1 MEQQNAVG
9 VLAVAIE
16 WAVHARWPNRPSWP
30 GQTDPVGL
38 FSQETFYIGRRH
50 LAFDGRAADSGGMAR
65 AELFGNAEP
74 FAYAGVAGIGSTHLD
89 AHFFKMLDPF
99 VATATVGVFPDF
111 RAQLRCG
118 CRISTEHGRQ
128 KQARQPDAV
137 IER

>member
-1 MEQQNAVG
+1 M
-9 VLAVAIE
+9 
-16 WAVHARWPNRPSWP
+16 
-30 GQTDPVGL
+30 
-38 FSQETFYIGRRH
+38 
-50 LAFDGRAADSGGMAR
+50 AFDGIAADSGGMAR

-99 VATATVGVFPDF
+99 VAAATVGVFPDF

-137 IER
+137 FESEIHYVRLRDSLRSEERRVGKE